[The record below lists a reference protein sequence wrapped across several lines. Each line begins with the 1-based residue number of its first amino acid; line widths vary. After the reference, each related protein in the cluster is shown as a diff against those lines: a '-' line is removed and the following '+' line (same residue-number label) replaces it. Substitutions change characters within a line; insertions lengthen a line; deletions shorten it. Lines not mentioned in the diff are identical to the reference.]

1 MHLYVR
7 LDQIASWRFFMSLQY
22 RKQNKDL
29 DKTKMRIM
37 EIANYVDKVRQAWVN
52 FFGSKVFVDC
62 LDGIFVL

>member
-7 LDQIASWRFFMSLQY
+7 LDQIASWCFFMSLQY

-37 EIANYVDKVRQAWVN
+37 EIANYVDKVCQA
-52 FFGSKVFVDC
+52 
-62 LDGIFVL
+62 

>member
-1 MHLYVR
+1 MYVR
-7 LDQIASWRFFMSLQY
+7 LDQIASWCFFMSLQY

-52 FFGSKVFVDC
+52 FFGSKVLLTV
-62 LDGIFVL
+62 

>member
-7 LDQIASWRFFMSLQY
+7 LDQIASWCFFMSLQY

-37 EIANYVDKVRQAWVN
+37 EIANYVDKVCQAWMD
-52 FFGSKVFVDC
+52 FFGSKVLLPV
-62 LDGIFVL
+62 

>member
-52 FFGSKVFVDC
+52 FFGSKVLLTV
-62 LDGIFVL
+62 